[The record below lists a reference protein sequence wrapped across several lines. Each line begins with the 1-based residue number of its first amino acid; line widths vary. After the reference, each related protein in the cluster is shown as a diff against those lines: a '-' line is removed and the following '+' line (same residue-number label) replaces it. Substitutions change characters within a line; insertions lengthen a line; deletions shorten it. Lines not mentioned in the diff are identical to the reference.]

1 MTYLDGLTGRY
12 RDYRGFRRARP
23 VVLGEDGCWHVYRH
37 ADVKRV
43 INDHERFSAKVPF
56 GQNLLGRT
64 MMRQDPPEHRR
75 LRALANHA
83 FTPRRIAALGPKI
96 AELAAKQL
104 VGAGAEPDVVT
115 TLAAPLPIMVIAEIL
130 GVEPHRHADFKLWS
144 EIFMSHDKRPDDA
157 EVARRLGE
165 MRDYVAATIERR
177 RREPGDDLIDA
188 LIRAEVDGGGLTP
201 EELVAF
207 CYLLLVAGNET
218 TANLIGNTV
227 ICLASHPGALSA
239 LRDDRTLIPA
249 AVEEA
254 NRYLSPV
261 QILVRVTRSAV
272 RLGDTVIPAG
282 ERVFAYLGS
291 ANRDEE
297 HFTEPDR
304 YDPHRREPHLGFGH
318 GVHYCLGAPLG
329 RLAAK
334 AAVEALLDHLPGE
347 WAVADHPV
355 RQVPAFFL
363 CGVTSLPLTTR

>member
-1 MTYLDGLTGRY
+1 MTDLDGLTARY
-12 RDYRGFRRARP
+12 DDYREFRRTKP
-23 VVLGEDGCWHVYRH
+23 VTRGEDGCWHVYRH
-37 ADVKRV
+37 EDVKRV
-43 INDHERFSAKVPF
+43 INDHERFSAKVSF
-56 GQNLLGRT
+56 GANLLGET

-83 FTPRRIAALGPKI
+83 FTPRRIAALGQKI
-96 AELAAKQL
+96 AELAAERL
-104 VGAGAEPDVVT
+104 ADRAAGLDVVAA
-115 TLAAPLPIMVIAEIL
+115 LAAPLPVMVIAEIL
-130 GVEPHRHADFKLWS
+130 GVEPHRHEDFKRWS
-144 EIFMSHDKRPDDA
+144 EIFMSHDKRPDQA
-157 EVARRLGE
+157 EVARLLGE

-177 RREPGDDLIDA
+177 RRKPGDALIDA
-188 LIRAEVDGGGLTP
+188 LIHAEVDGGGLTT

-218 TANLIGNTV
+218 THNLIANTV
-227 ICLASHPGALSA
+227 ICLAWHPEALA
-239 LRDDRTLIPA
+239 ELRADRTLVPA

-261 QILVRVTRSAV
+261 QILVRVTRAEV
-272 RLGDTVIPAG
+272 RLGDAVLPPG

-297 HFTEPDR
+297 QFASPDR
-304 YDPHRREPHLGFGH
+304 YDLHRREPHLGFGH

-347 WAVADHPV
+347 WTVADRPV

-363 CGVTSLPLTTR
+363 CGVTSLPLVSR